1 MEAKYKKFLEF
12 DWINSKEWH
21 FYIENDVYP
30 PPPLKKIEYFKRK
43 FYKSKVDPDFDVNYQ
58 SPSDNNTS
66 NSNNTNQ
73 STNNSNYNS
82 RNQNPY
88 TNPPPGVNSNLFS
101 ILQKAEIFLW
111 GLFSISFVI
120 GFSPLKIS
128 ALALL
133 SRVIRR
139 VGMPKF
145 NIEFAQHL
153 FLDEHFQILLYNLLF
168 MIDRLNI
175 FVMIPLFITCL
186 MNVSEYFKLN
196 GITIFSKQTD
206 LIYNR
211 RVEIANLRSN
221 VEVGIGF
228 LLVIGIL
235 LGLNSILLPI
245 FYWQFLRFK
254 YIVNEDT
261 KITFGKLN
269 NKINNFKNNQSTPS
283 FLRYIIDK
291 IQSFASYLG
300 RTEPT
305 PGQSAGGQNC
315 TIF

>member
-1 MEAKYKKFLEF
+1 MEAKYKKFLEY

-21 FYIENDVYP
+21 FYIENDIYP
-30 PPPLKKIEYFKRK
+30 PPPLKRIDNFKRK
-43 FYKSKVDPDFDVNYQ
+43 FYKAKVDPEFDVSYQ
-58 SPSDNNTS
+58 PSESSNPTNSYSNTR
-66 NSNNTNQ
+66 T
-73 STNNSNYNS
+73 
-82 RNQNPY
+82 QNPY
-88 TNPPPGVNSNLFS
+88 ANPPPGINVTFGP

-111 GLFSISFVI
+111 GFFSISFLI
-120 GFSPLKIS
+120 GFSPLLVS

-139 VGMPKF
+139 VGIPKF

-175 FVMIPLFITCL
+175 FVLVPLFITCV

-196 GITIFSKQTD
+196 GITILNKYTD

-211 RVEIANLRSN
+211 RVEIAKLRSN
-221 VEVGIGF
+221 IEVGIGF
-228 LLVIGIL
+228 LLVLGIFF
-235 LGLNSILLPI
+235 GLNSILLPV
-245 FYWQFLRFK
+245 FYWQFMRFK

-261 KITFGKLN
+261 KLSFAKMN
-269 NKINNFKNNQSTPS
+269 SYVDSFKNKPNTPNV
-283 FLRYIIDK
+283 LRYVIGK
-291 IQSFASYLG
+291 VQAFASYLG
-300 RTEPT
+300 RTEPA
-305 PGQSAGGQNC
+305 PGQPAGGSNC